1 MEFTTVAGVRPFKSE
16 WAIEVKVLYTW
27 KHYTK
32 LSGETL
38 EIILSDVHAR
48 LIT

>member
-1 MEFTTVAGVRPFKSE
+1 MELTALADIKPFKSE
-16 WAIEVKVLYTW
+16 WRIQVKVLHTW

-38 EIILSDVHAR
+38 EIILSDAHVS